1 MLSAIACFEGP
12 RRVMPILKEAWS
24 DDKWRLCLPGLAYAA
39 QNVLYFMALSHISAA
54 SYQLLSQ
61 TKLLFTG
68 VFMATLLGKKLGAA
82 QYAALALLMGGS
94 VLTQLSEVIKRSA
107 CFQYDGCNPRHRTTY
122 HSRAL
127 HFPFNSCVTIIF
139 LP

>member
-1 MLSAIACFEGP
+1 LLPQVPLLLTAIACFEGP
-12 RRVMPILKEAWS
+12 RRVVPILQEAWA
-24 DDKWRLCLPGLAYAA
+24 DDKWKLCLPGLAYAA

-68 VFMATLLGKKLGAA
+68 VFMASLLGKRLGKA

-94 VLTQLSEVIKRSA
+94 VLTQLSEVCGGGVGGS
-107 CFQYDGCNPRHRTTY
+107 
-122 HSRAL
+122 SL
-127 HFPFNSCVTIIF
+127 V
-139 LP
+139 L